1 MNSTQPTNPYADN
14 EASVIQQTPDNNT
27 LAIASLVLGI
37 LSLFFYMIT
46 AIPGIITGHM
56 ARSRIKNNPH
66 QYSGKGMALAGL
78 IISYIMLFLSL
89 AVIVSM
95 VYLVKNNPEIKDAFF
110 QGMQQGLQNKP

>member
-1 MNSTQPTNPYADN
+1 MNSTQPTNPYTDN
-14 EASVIQQTPDNNT
+14 EATVIHQIPDNNT

-56 ARSRIKNNPH
+56 ARSRVKKYPQ

-89 AVIVSM
+89 ALIVSM
-95 VYLVKNNPEIKDAFF
+95 VYLFKNNPEIKDAFY
-110 QGMQQGLQNKP
+110 QGMQQGLHQKP